1 MMKNIKMSQKLM
13 NFILI
18 TVLIKYKFLLNRKN
32 LFNNR
37 KKTKINILILNNLK
51 VSLNSK
57 QQIKILFKPHNKK
70 KLITTTLASLED
82 LIIFLISKIILQIIK
97 KMLLKNLDN
106 LIINLKI
113 SGHPDLIIPQT
124 KIIIQ
129 NNKNNNLSLI
139 ILKLKLTC

>member
-1 MMKNIKMSQKLM
+1 MKNIKMSQKLM

-82 LIIFLISKIILQIIK
+82 LIILLISKIILQIIK

-129 NNKNNNLSLI
+129 NNKNNNLSLL
-139 ILKLKLTC
+139 ILKLKLSC

>member
-1 MMKNIKMSQKLM
+1 MKNIKMSQKLM

-37 KKTKINILILNNLK
+37 KKTKINILILNSLK

-57 QQIKILFKPHNKK
+57 HQIKILFKPHNKK

-129 NNKNNNLSLI
+129 NNKNNNLSLL
-139 ILKLKLTC
+139 ILKLKLSC